1 MKCMPNLLK
10 NRSDLIFC
18 GLLWV
23 FAPGAA
29 LAEDVAGRVEGGIGI
44 AFREPSNAPPY
55 DQLQLQYD
63 TGTVLHATVASHYE
77 YGMLVRVDYAYTL
90 YDALTASG
98 LSIAEDIEQHD
109 ARGGV
114 FYAPW
119 PRGPVSFRIGG
130 GYAWAQEDADEPAE
144 ERSQDGGFVETGLT
158 VRAGKAVRFDIAA
171 AGLKLEGDDD
181 YDAEGAELRAGAA
194 FDTGPLD
201 VTLGARYVAWQRE
214 DPFDEELFELRIGLG
229 GAWGYAENR

>member
-1 MKCMPNLLK
+1 MKVLAAGLALL
-10 NRSDLIFC
+10 LT
-18 GLLWV
+18 GT
-23 FAPGAA
+23 AH
-29 LAEDVAGRVEGGIGI
+29 AEEVAGRIEGGIGM

-55 DQLQLQYD
+55 DQLRLEYD
-63 TGTVLHATVASHYE
+63 TGTVLLAAVASHYE
-77 YGMLVRVDYAYTL
+77 YGLLVRVDYAYTL
-90 YDALTASG
+90 YDTLTGSG
-98 LSIAEDIEQHD
+98 LAIAEDIEQHD

-130 GYAWAQEDADEPAE
+130 GYAYANEDTDRPEG
-144 ERSQDGGFVETGLT
+144 ERSQDGGFVEAGLT
-158 VRAGKAVRFDIAA
+158 VQAGKGVRFDIAA

-201 VTLGARYVAWQRE
+201 ITVGARYVAWQRE
-214 DPFDEELFELRIGLG
+214 SPFDEELFELRLGLG
-229 GAWGYAENR
+229 GAWGYRENR